1 MNQQIIERFDP
12 FFAWIYNHDE
22 KIIGAGFLIGDK
34 EIVTC
39 AHVVRDVLR
48 LRFTPYDAPE
58 ADIVLSFPFLQQGR
72 RLLATVVAEGWDK
85 EKDIAV
91 LQVNIGLPEGAHPAI
106 LSALRVDKLE
116 NHPFCVYGFPG
127 VIGVWADGVIKK
139 KREHGQVQLES
150 ASLIGYAVQG
160 GFSGGPVFDK
170 ELKKVVGMIVTSD
183 ESARVASMTPVDM
196 LASVCNKTGVTL
208 ELTIDKENG
217 KRSMNIHPREI
228 CEKCLKKSFT
238 ARDKDE
244 FISLFMN
251 EIPDVGRQLDETRSI
266 DWMINKVLDH
276 IFNTKEFEKLRI
288 IMEKYRK
295 NQYEE
300 FHKEWKNFCS

>member
-196 LASVCNKTGVTL
+196 LASVCNNAGIHI
-208 ELTIDKENG
+208 ELHKEDEENV
-217 KRSMNIHPREI
+217 MNISSREL
-228 CEKCLKKSFT
+228 CENCLKESFT
-238 ARDKDE
+238 ARDKE
-244 FISLFMN
+244 ELISLCMN
-251 EIPDVGRQLDETRSI
+251 NIPNLGRKLDNTHSIDKLINDVLDYIVGR
-266 DWMINKVLDH
+266 
-276 IFNTKEFEKLRI
+276 KEFERLCFI
-288 IMEKYRK
+288 IEKSRPK
-295 NQYEE
+295 QYEKCCQAQKG
-300 FHKEWKNFCS
+300 FSVNK